1 MVSTQSEH
9 LENVCFI
16 LFVYFYISELLTQ
29 FYQEGYMLN
38 IVQGVGINR
47 LINIWSPLQNLNLM
61 QDRNVSR

>member
-1 MVSTQSEH
+1 MFV
-9 LENVCFI
+9 LFC
-16 LFVYFYISELLTQ
+16 LFVYFYINELLTQ

>member
-1 MVSTQSEH
+1 MVLTQSEH

-16 LFVYFYISELLTQ
+16 LFVYFYISELLTR

-47 LINIWSPLQNLNLM
+47 LINIWSPLQEFKSNAR
-61 QDRNVSR
+61 QKC